1 MSPLPMGPAT
11 QSSLYKG
18 VDVWATI
25 GSRFKDLRKKAG
37 LTQEAMAK
45 KLQIARSTVGMYE
58 IDTKKVSKEVAQ
70 HSKNMTRRNPSPIRP
85 QRVIFDITHS
95 P

>member
-1 MSPLPMGPAT
+1 MGPAT

-18 VDVWATI
+18 VDVLATI

-58 IDTKKVSKEVAQ
+58 IDTKKVSKEVAAALEKYDPKK
-70 HSKNMTRRNPSPIRP
+70 SVPNSSPTSH
-85 QRVIFDITHS
+85 F
-95 P
+95 